1 MKTITGQMKAAVAV
15 FSLLLISCWQKDD
28 PEISKLFKQN
38 AIEGAMIIVSQ
49 DGTTKLLYNTSR
61 LKTGYIPAS
70 TFKIVNTLIGLEEG
84 VITASTK
91 FKWDGVKR
99 PIEVWN
105 QDQTLKSAF
114 QNSCVWCYQSIAVKV
129 GLEKYKKHLV
139 KLKYGNQNP
148 ASNVKTFWLEGD
160 LRISAIQQIDL
171 LKRVKTYDLPYT
183 KKNIDILKDIM
194 LEKESANYKL
204 RSKTGFS
211 QNVGWYVGYLTTKRD
226 TWFFATNLRIEKP
239 GDLKNRKRL
248 TISALK
254 LKRFIQ

>member
-1 MKTITGQMKAAVAV
+1 MKVVVAV
-15 FSLLLISCWQKDD
+15 FSFLLISCWQKDD
-28 PEISKLFKQN
+28 PEISKLFKQS

-49 DGTTKLLYNTSR
+49 DGATKLLYNTPR
-61 LKTGYIPAS
+61 LNTGYVPAS

-99 PIEVWN
+99 RIEVWN

-148 ASNVKTFWLEGD
+148 ANDVKTFWLEGD

-183 KKNIDILKDIM
+183 KKNIDILKGIM
-194 LEKESANYKL
+194 LEKESAHYKL

-226 TWFFATNLRIEKP
+226 TWFFATNLQVEKLS
-239 GDLKNRKRL
+239 DLKNRKSL

-254 LKRFIQ
+254 LKGFIQ